1 MFLGATFL
9 IYFMVFAMPGDPI
22 AALFGDRPP
31 APGVIEQIRE
41 QYHLDEPFIVQ
52 YFYYL
57 AGIFQGDFGVTYSGQ
72 SVNDVLARTFP
83 VTIRLA
89 LLAIFFEMVAGI
101 FVGLVCGLRKG
112 GIFDATGL
120 GVSLVLIS
128 LPIFVIGFVAQYFL
142 AIQLGW
148 FSPTVGAGAPLEDL
162 ILPALV
168 LASISFA
175 QIVRLTRAS
184 VIDTASLD
192 FVRTAYS
199 KGLTR
204 RRIVPVHVLRNSLI
218 PVITYLG
225 TDFGTLLVGA
235 TVTEG
240 IFNVP
245 GVGDTLFQ
253 AILRGE
259 GPTDRV
265 LRHRHGALYLIV
277 NLLIDLSTPCS
288 TRGSAM
294 PDIDTTTSKPRPEH
308 FVAPLEET
316 PLDAIDA
323 IKAEGKP
330 SNLWIDAWHD
340 LRQRPMFWISL
351 GDHPHHRVHR
361 PVPRPVHARAAEREL
376 PARQQQRRARPR
388 GTRSGSPARAATSGR
403 ASCTARRRRSPSASS

>member
-1 MFLGATFL
+1 MLWYTGKRLLQVIPVLLGATFL

-22 AALFGDRPP
+22 AALYGDRPP
-31 APGVIEQIRE
+31 APGVIDQIRE
-41 QYHLDEPFIVQ
+41 QYHLNDPFIVQ

-57 AGIFQGDFGVTYSGQ
+57 AGILQGDFGVSYSGQ
-72 SVNDVLARTFP
+72 PVSEILARTFP

-101 FVGLVCGLRKG
+101 FVGLVSGLRKG
-112 GIFDATGL
+112 GIFDAAGL

-128 LPIFVIGFVAQYFL
+128 VPIFVIGFVAQYFL

-175 QIVRLTRAS
+175 QIVRLTRSS
-184 VIDTASLD
+184 VIETSGLD

-204 RRIVPVHVLRNSLI
+204 RRVVPVHILRNSLI
-218 PVITYLG
+218 PVVTYLG

-245 GVGDTLFQ
+245 GVGRTLFQ

-259 GPTDRV
+259 GPTIVSFVTVMV
-265 LRHRHGALYLIV
+265 LLYLIV
-277 NLLIDLSTPCS
+277 NLVIDLLY
-288 TRGSAM
+288 AVL
-294 PDIDTTTSKPRPEH
+294 DPRIRY
-308 FVAPLEET
+308 A
-316 PLDAIDA
+316 
-323 IKAEGKP
+323 
-330 SNLWIDAWHD
+330 
-340 LRQRPMFWISL
+340 
-351 GDHPHHRVHR
+351 
-361 PVPRPVHARAAEREL
+361 
-376 PARQQQRRARPR
+376 
-388 GTRSGSPARAATSGR
+388 
-403 ASCTARRRRSPSASS
+403 